1 VRGEGYTYT
10 TLLGRTGEEMRVDT
24 AFYLDE
30 TAYIRVVGAGTDQV
44 FLALDQGAVSVVIS
58 ARHGVQL
65 TDQDVTLVR
74 RLAEASAR
82 LLAEVERIHSEQT
95 HHADETDQAETAA

>member
-1 VRGEGYTYT
+1 MRGEGYTYT

-30 TAYIRVVGAGTDQV
+30 SAYIRVVGAGTDQV

-65 TDQDVTLVR
+65 TDQDVNLVR

-82 LLAEVERIHSEQT
+82 LLAEVERV
-95 HHADETDQAETAA
+95 HAKQQADRAETAA

>member
-1 VRGEGYTYT
+1 MSGDGYPYP
-10 TLLGRTGEEMRVDT
+10 TLLGRTGEPMRVDT
-24 AFYLDE
+24 TFYLNE
-30 TAYIRVVGAGTDQV
+30 SAYIRVVGAGTDRA

-58 ARHGVQL
+58 ARHDVRL

-82 LLAEVERIHSEQT
+82 LLAEVERIHAKQQ
-95 HHADETDQAETAA
+95 ADRAETAA